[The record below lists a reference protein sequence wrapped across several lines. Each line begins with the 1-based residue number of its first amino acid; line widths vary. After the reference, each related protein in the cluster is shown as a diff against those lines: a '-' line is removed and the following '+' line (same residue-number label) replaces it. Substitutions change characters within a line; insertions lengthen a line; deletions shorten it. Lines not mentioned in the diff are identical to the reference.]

1 LLGAVAAFYFFTA
14 SPASAVDL
22 LAEHE
27 VTAQFATPDGK
38 PMVNAEV
45 SAFAPGEPNKPA
57 VTGRTDAEGKFSFAA
72 GPDSVARV
80 MIRVGGEH
88 QSSNWL
94 SPVLVIGVLVA
105 MLALAIWYRLLR
117 TRALGRRS

>member
-1 LLGAVAAFYFFTA
+1 
-14 SPASAVDL
+14 
-22 LAEHE
+22 
-27 VTAQFATPDGK
+27 
-38 PMVNAEV
+38 
-45 SAFAPGEPNKPA
+45 
-57 VTGRTDAEGKFSFAA
+57 
-72 GPDSVARV
+72 